1 MRSTNI
7 YGLYSERM
15 KEEQGTHPTP
25 YSQLCDGETD
35 GAQMSGQDGVLF
47 FFNLQLFIT
56 KTILPAV
63 NRNNRSV

>member
-7 YGLYSERM
+7 YGLYSELM

-47 FFNLQLFIT
+47 FFFFFGFSRQGF
-56 KTILPAV
+56 
-63 NRNNRSV
+63 SV